1 MKPAERT
8 LIGLLLALLL
18 WPPAAVAAQLRLG
31 SVLGETG
38 LEDFARA
45 REPRPFEFP
54 RDHGPHPEYR
64 SEWWYVTAS
73 LDSDAGERFGVQF
86 TLFRQALS
94 PQPVLPGPWDA
105 SQIYLGH
112 LAVTDVAAA
121 RHLHA
126 ERLSRSHPRLAGVA
140 VAPFRAWVDG
150 WRLAGGAAGLESVR
164 LQARTERLDVDLQLD
179 ALKEPVLQGDR
190 GLSAKGPD
198 QASYYYS
205 LTRLAV
211 SGTLAVDGEP
221 ARVTG
226 SAWLDR
232 EWSTSVLS
240 PEQEGWDWFGL
251 QLHDGS
257 ELMAFQLRRESG
269 VRDPYDQGVWV
280 PPDGAAVQLRTQD
293 FTLEPLRYWRDE
305 RGTAWPVAWRVAVMT
320 PDGPRQLRVEAA
332 IDDQR
337 MDTLFTYWEGLVTV
351 FDETGTAIG
360 TGYMELT
367 GYE

>member
-1 MKPAERT
+1 MKRAERIVT
-8 LIGLLLALLL
+8 AVLLTLLL
-18 WPPAAVAAQLRLG
+18 WPADASAAQLRLG
-31 SVLGETG
+31 SVLGETE

-73 LDSDAGERFGVQF
+73 LESDSGERFGVQF

-94 PQPVLPGPWDA
+94 PQPAVPGPWDA

-112 LAVTDVAAA
+112 LAVTDVAGG

-150 WRLAGGAAGLESVR
+150 WQMSGAGAGLDSLR
-164 LQARTERLDVDLQLD
+164 LQARTSRLDVDLDLD
-179 ALKEPVLQGDR
+179 ALKDPVLQGDR

-205 LTRLAV
+205 LPRLAV
-211 SGTLAVDGEP
+211 SGHLAIDGE
-221 ARVTG
+221 RRVVTG

-240 PEQEGWDWFGL
+240 AGQQGWDWFGL
-251 QLHDGS
+251 QLDDGS

-280 PPDGAAVQLRTQD
+280 PADGAAVQLRTQD
-293 FTLEPLRYWRDE
+293 FTLEPLRYWHDE
-305 RGTAWPVAWRVAVMT
+305 QGTAWPVAWRLAVMT
-320 PDGPRQLRVEAA
+320 PEGPRQLRVEAA

-351 FDETGTAIG
+351 FDEAGGAIG

-367 GYE
+367 GYD